1 MPAKE
6 KISKMTVCLDK
17 SMGGHDIAEIEF
29 NMADFKFGEYKIV
42 RLNLKKSNSCPI
54 EIDID
59 QTFLD
64 IALKGTKAHG
74 LASKRSS
81 MATGSRN
88 ATAGLNRSQ
97 TFNNS

>member
-17 SMGGHDIAEIEF
+17 SMGGHDIADIEF

-42 RLNLKKSNSCPI
+42 RLNLRKCSSCPI
-54 EIDID
+54 DIDID

-74 LASKRSS
+74 LASKR
-81 MATGSRN
+81 GSLAKSN
-88 ATAGLNRSQ
+88 SITGLNRS
-97 TFNNS
+97 TTSITS

>member
-17 SMGGHDIAEIEF
+17 SMGGQDIAEIEF

-42 RLNLKKSNSCPI
+42 RLLLKKCQSSPI
-54 EIDID
+54 DFD
-59 QTFLD
+59 LDSTFLD

-74 LASKRSS
+74 LVSKRSS
-81 MATGSRN
+81 LAKSN
-88 ATAGLNRSQ
+88 
-97 TFNNS
+97 

>member
-17 SMGGHDIAEIEF
+17 SMGGADVADIEF

-42 RLNLKKSNSCPI
+42 RLALKKCSSCPI
-54 EIDID
+54 DIDID
-59 QTFLD
+59 STFLD

-74 LASKRSS
+74 LASKRGSLAKSS
-81 MATGSRN
+81 SIS
-88 ATAGLNRSQ
+88 GLNRS
-97 TFNNS
+97 TTSMNS